1 MLEIKAESRKITG
14 KKVKSLREKGVIPAV
29 IYGYKTETESLS
41 ISGSDFLKVW
51 AEAGESTLLELDI
64 QGKKKNVLI
73 SDVQT
78 DPVKDNPVHVDFLA
92 VRMDEK
98 ITTNVPVEFTG
109 ESLAVKNLGGVLVKV
124 LHELEVEA
132 LPINLPGEIIVDI
145 SSLSEIDSRITVADI
160 IPPKDVEIKTNP
172 EDVIVLVT
180 EQEKEEEQATAPS
193 IEDIEIAGK
202 KENEEETGEEPAKKE
217 E

>member
-41 ISGSDFLKVW
+41 ISESDFLKVW

>member
-41 ISGSDFLKVW
+41 ISVSDFLKVW